1 MEGDCHYLDGNLSA
15 RRRVEY
21 IRQLLED
28 IGLEGRR
35 IQMVNVSA
43 AMAGQFAQSAA
54 ELTEEIRR
62 MGPSPLRDVNGNSG
76 TNGTTAGEEST
87 QD

>member
-1 MEGDCHYLDGNLSA
+1 M
-15 RRRVEY
+15 EY
-21 IRQLLED
+21 IRKLLEE

-35 IQMVNVSA
+35 IQMINISA
-43 AMAGQFAQSAA
+43 AMGGQFAQSAS

-76 TNGTTAGEEST
+76 TNDTTAGEDSAQE
-87 QD
+87 